1 MTCTNLKRYTC
12 ISFKMKTTNVGDA
25 FAYSIVTANAIVK
38 GYKDCPLKNVL
49 ALDFGTIINKCKNTC
64 INK

>member
-1 MTCTNLKRYTC
+1 
-12 ISFKMKTTNVGDA
+12 MKTTNVGDA

-64 INK
+64 INKLEYTFLFHAVFKITK